1 MCWMGVG
8 ILRHFRRRPGH
19 RPTMHRLALLFLDTS
34 LREKSNLAK
43 AQSHYCYRRSNIVA
57 FHLDELEHI
66 YPNFC

>member
-8 ILRHFRRRPGH
+8 ILLHFRRRPGH
-19 RPTMHRLALLFLDTS
+19 RLTMHRLALLFLDTS
-34 LREKSNLAK
+34 LREKSDLAK
-43 AQSHYCYRRSNIVA
+43 EQSHYCYRRSNIVA